1 MRLCRLYI
9 LQPDASL
16 PGIGLLRFP
25 AEGSNGSLLTF
36 VPGAGV
42 NLLTL
47 IHLHRPKSLRPKRPF
62 VHRPLILPSS

>member
-36 VPGAGV
+36 VPGAVGF
-42 NLLTL
+42 
-47 IHLHRPKSLRPKRPF
+47 IGHYRPMLKC
-62 VHRPLILPSS
+62 